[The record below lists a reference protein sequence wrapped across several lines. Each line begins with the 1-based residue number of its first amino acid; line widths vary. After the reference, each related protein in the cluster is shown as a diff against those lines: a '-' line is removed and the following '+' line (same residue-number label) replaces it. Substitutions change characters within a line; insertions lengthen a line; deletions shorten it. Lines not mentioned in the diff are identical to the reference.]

1 MKKHT
6 NRLPAVRTTISRDRP
21 PGRGAR
27 HHGGVLERTPPDA
40 ESVGL
45 NTAYLGDPDSTIIH
59 RVAASGFEDLRV
71 SAGDLVIADRRVPAS
86 SGSLVIAMIEGEMA
100 VRRFSGR
107 YLFAGD
113 GSRQTLNG
121 AGGSRVE
128 VLATVVSVIPV
139 AAGLR
144 RT

>member
-1 MKKHT
+1 M
-6 NRLPAVRTTISRDRP
+6 
-21 PGRGAR
+21 
-27 HHGGVLERTPPDA
+27 
-40 ESVGL
+40 GL
-45 NTAYLGDPDSTIIH
+45 NPANLGDPNSTIIH
-59 RVAASGFEDLRV
+59 RVASPGFEDLRV
-71 SAGDLVIADRRVPAS
+71 SVGDLVVADRRVPAS
-86 SGSLVIAMIEGEMA
+86 SGSLVIAMIGGEMA

-113 GSRQTLNG
+113 GSRQTLNS
-121 AGGSRVE
+121 AGGARVE